1 MTVSEKIKK
10 IINFFNFDLDEV
22 AKYLGI
28 TTQSLRNKFN
38 RDSFSIRDLII
49 ISRLCNAD
57 LNMRFIIHDEIEP
70 VSFGYDMLPKEDI
83 ERIDHLYHEKAKHSL
98 STLSEWLPKL
108 PPEEQE
114 KIVKELQLI
123 QERAAQ
129 KKALS
134 DQDTK

>member
-49 ISRLCNAD
+49 ISRLCNAQ
-57 LNMRFIIHDEIEP
+57 LNIRFIIHDEIEP
-70 VSFGYDMLPKEDI
+70 VSFDLDVLPKEDRD
-83 ERIDHLYHEKAKHSL
+83 RIDRLYHEKAKHSL
-98 STLSEWLPKL
+98 STLGEWLPKL

-114 KIVKELQLI
+114 KIIKELQLI
-123 QERAAQ
+123 QEKSAQ
-129 KKALS
+129 RKAS
-134 DQDTK
+134 STQDTK